1 MAADVIL
8 IGAVA
13 GAFGVRGEVRL
24 KSFTATPEDLFE
36 FSPFL
41 DEAGHP
47 ILTVSSW
54 RSIGDGYAAYCE
66 EVAAREEAEALK
78 STRLYTLRERLP
90 ILDEEEYYHADLIGL
105 SVVGLDGA
113 NLGEIR
119 AVQNFGS
126 GDLLEIWKTPGA
138 RDSWY
143 LPFTIA
149 CAPHVDLAGRRVII
163 DPPEGYAPEAPAT
176 EG

>member
-1 MAADVIL
+1 MATDLIL

-24 KSFTATPEDLFE
+24 KSFTGMAEDLFE

-41 DEAGHP
+41 GEDGRTV
-47 ILTVSSW
+47 LTVASW
-54 RSIGDGYAAYCE
+54 RSIGDGFAAYCE
-66 EVAAREEAEALK
+66 EVATREEAEALK

-90 ILDEEEYYHADLIGL
+90 LLEDEEYYHADLIGL
-105 SVVGLDGA
+105 AVVGLDGA
-113 NLGEIR
+113 PLGEVK
-119 AVQNFGS
+119 AVHDFGS
-126 GDLLEIWKTPGA
+126 GDLLEIWRTPGV

-149 CAPHVDLAGRRVII
+149 CAPHVDLSGRRVIV
-163 DPPEGYAPEAPAT
+163 DPPLGYMPEAASD
-176 EG
+176 